1 MLGVRCQKARYH
13 IPVRLF
19 FPLIALALIAAAACS
34 GGGADPT
41 PSPSPTARPT
51 ASRTPRPT
59 PSPTPSPSP
68 TPEPT
73 PAPASID
80 LSLSQA
86 KQGGFL
92 VVRLLSPPPGL
103 EAATVYFAGAGYTM
117 FDAGDRWHRLIG
129 LGTSVPAGGYPI
141 EVDGPSGVVAA
152 GTLTVT
158 DGGFQ
163 YESIDLPPS
172 STDLLQ
178 DQAAIDA
185 ERATLNSIYAG
196 FTPHKLWSGAWIMPA
211 DGIISNAFGLQRSIN
226 GGPYYPHSG
235 TDIANEKGT
244 PLVAAAAGTVV
255 LARAMYLYGNVVV
268 IDHGL
273 GVYTSYNHMDSIAVA
288 EGQSVAQGDY
298 LGAMGETGFVN
309 GPHVHW
315 EAIISGVR
323 TDATLWTLGPVEP

>member
-1 MLGVRCQKARYH
+1 
-13 IPVRLF
+13 
-19 FPLIALALIAAAACS
+19 
-34 GGGADPT
+34 
-41 PSPSPTARPT
+41 
-51 ASRTPRPT
+51 
-59 PSPTPSPSP
+59 
-68 TPEPT
+68 
-73 PAPASID
+73 
-80 LSLSQA
+80 
-86 KQGGFL
+86 
-92 VVRLLSPPPGL
+92 
-103 EAATVYFAGAGYTM
+103 M

>member
-1 MLGVRCQKARYH
+1 M
-13 IPVRLF
+13 PVRLF
-19 FPLIALALIAAAACS
+19 LPLLALILIATACS
-34 GGGADPT
+34 GGGGAASPS
-41 PSPSPTARPT
+41 PSPSPTATVKPT
-51 ASRTPRPT
+51 AARTPTPT
-59 PSPTPSPSP
+59 PSPTPAPTP

-73 PAPASID
+73 APPTASLD

-86 KQGGFL
+86 RQGGFL
-92 VVRLLSPPPGL
+92 VVRLLDPPADLGNPT
-103 EAATVYFAGAGYTM
+103 AYFAGAGYRM
-117 FDAGDRWHRLIG
+117 FDAGDRWYRVIG
-129 LGTSVPAGGYPI
+129 LATYTPVGDYPI
-141 EVDGPSGVVAA
+141 EVTGPSGTVAA
-152 GTLTVT
+152 GVLTVT

-178 DQAAIDA
+178 DQAAVDA
-185 ERATLNSIYAG
+185 ERATLNAIYAG
-196 FTPHKLWSGAWIMPA
+196 FTPVKMWSGAWSWPA
-211 DGIISNAFGLQRSIN
+211 VGTISNVFGLQRSIN
-226 GGPYYPHSG
+226 GGAYYPHSG

-244 PLVAAAAGTVV
+244 SLMASSGGTVV

-273 GVYTSYNHMDSIAVA
+273 GVYTSYNHMDSITVA
-288 EGQSVAQGDY
+288 EGQSVSQGDV

-323 TDATLWTLGPVEP
+323 TDPTLWTLGPVEP